1 MLPKRI
7 TETPPE
13 EGSVIE
19 LSISDQTLHLSKNM
33 NVVLLINSVC
43 SFVVDE
49 RSSKSSIFGTK
60 YYISNKTVVA

>member
-49 RSSKSSIFGTK
+49 RSSKSSIFGTSITFPTK
-60 YYISNKTVVA
+60 QW